1 MIPAIKP
8 IKPVQPIK
16 PVDPRDGQRLN
27 HHLAIADKMANAHLV
42 QTTHTAFE
50 LAYRLALASFDC
62 EV

>member
-1 MIPAIKP
+1 MIPA

-27 HHLAIADKMANAHLV
+27 HHLALADAMNHAHLV
-42 QTTHTAFE
+42 QSTHTAFE
-50 LAYRLALASFDC
+50 LAYRQALASFDC